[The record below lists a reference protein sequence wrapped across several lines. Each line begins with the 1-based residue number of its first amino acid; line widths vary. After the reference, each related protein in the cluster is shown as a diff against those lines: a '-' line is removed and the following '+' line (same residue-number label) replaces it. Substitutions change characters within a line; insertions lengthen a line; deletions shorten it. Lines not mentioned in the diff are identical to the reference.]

1 MAKSIREVLDLFVL
15 FVENNDF
22 HNEASPTKKGVNF
35 MRNEIKN
42 LETFLNSGWGKRA
55 TQYLKEG
62 ATFKVL
68 IDKEPFSLSKLEG
81 KMEIAKGVP
90 KHYDVL
96 LEISSSAIEYLSG
109 AKTQEEAQEHLDQLI
124 YHSTPE
130 RYARIKIEVEPTE
143 KARIDFYWQGFFFW
157 ARRMGFVS

>member
-1 MAKSIREVLDLFVL
+1 MDTRI
-15 FVENNDF
+15 ENF
-22 HNEASPTKKGVNF
+22 
-35 MRNEIKN
+35 KN
-42 LETFLNSGWGKRA
+42 FLNGGWGKRA

-68 IDKEPFSLSKLEG
+68 LDKEPFSLSKHGG
-81 KMEIAKGVP
+81 KMEMGEGAP
-90 KHYDVL
+90 KRYDVL
-96 LEISSSAIEYLSG
+96 LEISSSAIDYLEG
-109 AKTQEEAQEHLDQLI
+109 AKTQEEAQERLDQLI

-130 RYARIKIEVEPTE
+130 RYVRMKIEVEPTE

>member
-1 MAKSIREVLDLFVL
+1 MNNDIEVL
-15 FVENNDF
+15 
-22 HNEASPTKKGVNF
+22 
-35 MRNEIKN
+35 KN
-42 LETFLNSGWGKRA
+42 FLNTGWGKRA

-68 IDKEPFSLSKLEG
+68 VDKEPFSLSKRGGE
-81 KMEIAKGVP
+81 MEMGTGVP
-90 KHYDVL
+90 KRYDVL
-96 LEISSSAIEYLSG
+96 LEISSSAIEYLPG
-109 AKTQEEAQEHLDQLI
+109 AKTEEEAQERLSQLI

-130 RYARIKIEVEPTE
+130 RYARMRIEVEPTE